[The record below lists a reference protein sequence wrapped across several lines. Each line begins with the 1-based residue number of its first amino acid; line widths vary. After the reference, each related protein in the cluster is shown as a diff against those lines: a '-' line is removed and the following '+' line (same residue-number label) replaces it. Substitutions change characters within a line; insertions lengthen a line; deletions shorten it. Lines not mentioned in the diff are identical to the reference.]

1 MKLRHL
7 LSLSALVL
15 VLSGCP
21 STNPPPSAEAK
32 AAAETPLI
40 APAGTPDPTIPDVP
54 DPGMEELTPPA
65 DSAQYLERLNKFE
78 RAYATHDIDAYEY
91 SPDFESKYQ
100 DKYPFFRSLD
110 CNIDNGET
118 TVWCTYETQPQEI
131 GEKDLAKWIPYLSNR
146 DVLDP
151 TLRCT
156 TVCLNAQGVLVGAV
170 QPEMLEWRKQFCPV
184 EPDHAFCRGQS

>member
-15 VLSGCP
+15 VLAGCP
-21 STNPPPSAEAK
+21 STNPPPSADVQ
-32 AAAETPLI
+32 AAASQPLV
-40 APAGTPDPTIPDVP
+40 DPTIPDVP
-54 DPGMEELTPPA
+54 DEPDVLVPPP
-65 DSAQYLERLNKFE
+65 DSAEYLQRLNKFE
-78 RAYATHDIDAYEY
+78 QAYAVQNIDAYEY
-91 SPDFESKYQ
+91 SPDFESKY
-100 DKYPFFRSLD
+100 DGKYPFFRTLD
-110 CNIDNGET
+110 CQIDNGQT
-118 TVWCTYETQPQEI
+118 GVWCTFEAQEHEI
-131 GEKDLAKWIPYLSNR
+131 TEAELATWIPYLSNH

-156 TVCLNAQGVLVGAV
+156 TVCLNGQGVLVGAV